1 LSEKASRSAESKI
14 TKEIF
19 DHLVELA
26 ALELNAEEAKYLRSE
41 LNDQLKAIREL
52 EAIQVDSNILITSH
66 GVPYTDVISLPL
78 REDEVEECK
87 EADAILDQ
95 APEVEERYIVVP
107 DIPHEALE

>member
-1 LSEKASRSAESKI
+1 MAESTSSPASRGI

-26 ALELNAEEAKYLRSE
+26 AFELDEQEASYLLSE
-41 LNDQLKAIREL
+41 LNDQLRSVGEL
-52 EAIQVDSNILITSH
+52 EAIEIEGDVSITSH
-66 GVPYTDVISLPL
+66 GVPYTDAISLPL
-78 REDEVEECK
+78 REDVVEECE
-87 EADAILDQ
+87 EADDILDQ